1 VPADRAKGVR
11 GAVRRHEHHP
21 GVPHVVRTYS
31 GIVPD
36 GIESL
41 GVEDLDWAGD
51 STILVRYLAEKTRL
65 QREHDRASRVL
76 AEIDRATATEE

>member
-1 VPADRAKGVR
+1 VSCAEIVPRACAALFVDTSITLAYPTLFG
-11 GAVRRHEHHP
+11 
-21 GVPHVVRTYS
+21 TYS

-51 STILVRYLAEKTRL
+51 STILLRYLKGRTSTERL
-65 QREHDRASRVL
+65 TLNS
-76 AEIDRATATEE
+76 